1 LLEKAKMRIGTHH
14 FQNAV
19 LAVLVLF
26 LVFFA
31 PPLFPSSLP
40 GGDSGGGLAPKSPL
54 GENPIGGSTPIGRI
68 LPPGNRHRL

>member
-1 LLEKAKMRIGTHH
+1 LSKKTKMRIGTH
-14 FQNAV
+14 QLQKAV

-26 LVFFA
+26 SVFFA

-40 GGDSGGGLAPKSPL
+40 GGGSGRGVGPKSPL
-54 GENPIGGSTPIGRI
+54 GENPVGGSTPIGRI